1 MLRREG
7 FQDVHFTVGA
17 ISIENQKAKVTR
29 YADGVVTGDAVWI
42 NATSKKWTVEQLA
55 NHEAFHHQIK
65 DWPYTMDAVRQ
76 ALADELGDSGIQELA
91 QRYAEAYEG
100 CYDGAERI
108 SRRSARTP
116 TRAWTGCR
124 RQRTQIIQKA
134 AQRAQDAQQAAE
146 ENGETKRPA
155 GKVQY
160 GRIWGEWAKDL

>member
-7 FQDVHFTVGA
+7 FKDVHFTVGA

-42 NATSKKWTVEQLA
+42 NATAKKWTVEQLA
-55 NHEAFHHQIK
+55 NHEAFHHRIK

-100 CYDGAERI
+100 CYDGAEL
-108 SRRSARTP
+108 
-116 TRAWTGCR
+116 
-124 RQRTQIIQKA
+124 
-134 AQRAQDAQQAAE
+134 DAYIE
-146 ENGETKRPA
+146 EICADAYAGMDPKDADHPESRPA
-155 GKVQY
+155 GAGGPAG
-160 GRIWGEWAKDL
+160 GRRKRRDQEARRKSTVWPDMGRMG